1 MRRAQVNSGEVL
13 CLSEN
18 VGRVHRIVVRLA
30 EGATTVGSTE
40 GYISI
45 PIATAVG
52 LGAIIGAGIF
62 TLSGAAI
69 ALAGTWSL
77 IAFVLVGL
85 VAVTVAFQIGELGS
99 LFPNADGASYS
110 YVYEAFGSELG
121 FVTGILLYFSFA
133 SAISVVALGFA
144 SYLAS
149 MLGLTIDVRVLAV
162 ALIAGLSAVNLL
174 GIRKAAKVDFGLV
187 VVKIVVLLLVVG
199 FAAILA
205 WKGVSHLVSL
215 SAPFNG
221 PQAIFDASVAIF
233 FAYSGFQTISTFTP
247 DVKGGARAAAKAVL
261 ASVSISMVIYV
272 LVAVALL
279 VLVPPTEYSITADP
293 LASALVTSGAP
304 SYLILIVDM
313 GALIATASASLALIL
328 SSSRIMYQIS
338 KDGLLPRFARAYN
351 ERRDVARNGVLIST
365 GIAIVMLYFGN
376 VYVIAAMS
384 NFGLLFS
391 YLMASFALIH
401 FRRRKL
407 GGAFSS
413 PYYPYLSAV
422 SIAGILAFM
431 FGMPKQVLVVGV
443 ILLLVLI
450 MLYYSLVEYEERKTF
465 KIRLFN

>member
-1 MRRAQVNSGEVL
+1 M
-13 CLSEN
+13 
-18 VGRVHRIVVRLA
+18 
-30 EGATTVGSTE
+30 GSAE

-45 PIATAVG
+45 PVATAVG

-77 IAFVLVGL
+77 LAFILVGL
-85 VAVTVAFQIGELGS
+85 VAVTVAFQIGEMCS
-99 LFPNADGASYS
+99 LFPSADGASYS

-149 MLGLTIDVRVLAV
+149 MAGLTVDVRILAA

-187 VVKIVVLLLVVG
+187 GIKIVVLLLVVG
-199 FAAILA
+199 FAAFLA
-205 WKGVSHLVSL
+205 WRGVSHLVSL
-215 SAPFNG
+215 TPPSGG
-221 PQAIFDASVAIF
+221 PGAIFDASVAIF
-233 FAYSGFQTISTFTP
+233 FAYSGFQTISTFAP

-261 ASVSISMVIYV
+261 ASVFISMIIYV

-279 VLVPPTEYSITADP
+279 VLVPPSEYSITADP
-293 LASALVTSGAP
+293 LASALVTSRAP
-304 SYLILIVDM
+304 GYLILVVDL

-328 SSSRIMYQIS
+328 SSSRIIYQIS
-338 KDGLLPRFARAYN
+338 KDGLLPSFARVYN
-351 ERRDVARNGVLIST
+351 EKRDVARNGVLMSA

-391 YLMASFALIH
+391 YLMASFALMH

-407 GGAFSS
+407 NGSFSS
-413 PYYPYLSAV
+413 PYYPYLSVV

-431 FGMPKQVLVVGV
+431 LGMPKQVLVVGV

-450 MLYYSLVEYEERKTF
+450 MLYYSLVEYEEKRTL
-465 KIRLFN
+465 KIRLFK